1 LLALIADVDSWC
13 NAGADLAQAAVVR
26 NPSQRRLASDALSIA
41 RSETDRVDMAQ
52 TASLLGTDEAD
63 AAGQLQTGVKVFCDP
78 QTQSWQPANVYL
90 SGLGDTL
97 LRPR

>member
-1 LLALIADVDSWC
+1 
-13 NAGADLAQAAVVR
+13 VVR
-26 NPSQRRLASDALSIA
+26 NASQRRLASDALSIA

-63 AAGQLQTGVKVFCDP
+63 AAGQLQTGVKPLVFCDP